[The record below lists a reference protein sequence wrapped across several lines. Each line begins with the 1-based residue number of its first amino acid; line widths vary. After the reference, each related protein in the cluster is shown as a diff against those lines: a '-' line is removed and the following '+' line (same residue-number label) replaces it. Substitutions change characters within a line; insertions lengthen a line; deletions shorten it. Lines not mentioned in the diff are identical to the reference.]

1 MVKCRKGIFTGNFQN
16 KLLLSFHQYKV
27 SMFCKHEGFIFKLLS
42 ILVYLESII
51 FVYFEICLQG
61 LNIAEKQTLCRHNL
75 ANYIEIREI

>member
-1 MVKCRKGIFTGNFQN
+1 
-16 KLLLSFHQYKV
+16 
-27 SMFCKHEGFIFKLLS
+27 MFCKHEGFIFKLLS

-61 LNIAEKQTLCRHNL
+61 LNIAEKQILCRHNL